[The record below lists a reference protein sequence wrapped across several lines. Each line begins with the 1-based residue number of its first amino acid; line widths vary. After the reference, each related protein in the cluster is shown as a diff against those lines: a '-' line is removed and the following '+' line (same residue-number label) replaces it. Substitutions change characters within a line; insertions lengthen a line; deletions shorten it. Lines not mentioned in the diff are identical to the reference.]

1 MSAAVAYDTLKI
13 ARQLTQA
20 GLDAKVAEGV
30 SETFAN
36 VLLERE
42 DALATRADLAALRS
56 DLGKVETVLK
66 GDIALLRGELQS
78 QGHEL
83 KAEIRSGNVEL
94 IKWMFG
100 GLLAFAGALFAAI
113 KLF

>member
-20 GLDAKVAEGV
+20 GLEPKVAEGV
-30 SETFAN
+30 SETFAGI
-36 VLLERE
+36 LAERE
-42 DALATRADLAALRS
+42 DSLVTKADLRSEIGALRI
-56 DLGKVETVLK
+56 ELK
-66 GDIALLRGELQS
+66 GDIAVLGGRLDAVRQELR
-78 QGHEL
+78 
-83 KAEIRSGNVEL
+83 AEIRAANVEL

-100 GLLAFAGALFAAI
+100 GLLAFSGALFAAI